1 MPLDGKLAGDKAFN
15 AAFKDK
21 PDVKSRL
28 ETEWDTAAKSNYV
41 KAIDR
46 ADSSRANEVDTM
58 PRVREIE
65 DDGGDPIL
73 KEIFAK
79 ERELFGGLL
88 NTTKVYAHCPPI
100 LKAAK
105 QLSAS
110 IEKSGLLPAALVPLV
125 YLRVA
130 LINGCPF

>member
-1 MPLDGKLAGDKAFN
+1 
-15 AAFKDK
+15 
-21 PDVKSRL
+21 
-28 ETEWDTAAKSNYV
+28 
-41 KAIDR
+41 
-46 ADSSRANEVDTM
+46 M

-73 KEIFAK
+73 REIFAK
-79 ERELFGGLL
+79 ERDLFGGLF
-88 NTTKVYAHCPPI
+88 NTTKVFAHCPPI

-110 IEKSGLLPAALVPLV
+110 IEKSGRLPASLVPLV

-130 LINGCPF
+130 LITGCPF